1 MKLKKTVKG
10 VGSKGNTLRGSVLK
24 KTGKRDKPYEVRTP
38 IDPRTKK
45 RGFFYARTYDEAVQL
60 LYEKNLAIQNG
71 ETISTSKMNFGE
83 LVEAYYKDRFKN
95 DVPHIIQLETLDHN
109 IKRIKNVKEK
119 FNKIKISNMA
129 KNLQDVYNFI
139 IQDKYRGQIATT
151 RTIKDKIGTIN
162 QILFWGVERKLFS
175 YREIESIN
183 SARKRIKNL
192 TGRPSEK
199 IEAYTINEMKFILE
213 KTKHNFGLNALIQF
227 QYYLGLRCEEVL
239 GLKWANFD
247 NINNILHI
255 RGVVT
260 AHGYKDITKTPESRR
275 DLYIPKILRKLI
287 KEIES
292 ANLSQITKDSFILPK
307 SMFYKDKEY
316 CTNNRVL
323 YSDKIGQLLRRIFNK
338 TEMAGRVQTHNFRR
352 TFATHSADNGVPI
365 EKLMYILG
373 HKDIKMTF
381 DSYYKNSA
389 YQIKQITI
397 NKIDKFFEE
406 TYQN

>member
-1 MKLKKTVKG
+1 
-10 VGSKGNTLRGSVLK
+10 
-24 KTGKRDKPYEVRTP
+24 
-38 IDPRTKK
+38 
-45 RGFFYARTYDEAVQL
+45 
-60 LYEKNLAIQNG
+60 KNLAIQNG

-292 ANLSQITKDSFILPK
+292 ANLSEITKDSFILPK

-323 YSDKIGQLLRRIFNK
+323 YSDKIGQLLRTIFNK

-352 TFATHSADNGVPI
+352 TFATHSA
-365 EKLMYILG
+365 
-373 HKDIKMTF
+373 
-381 DSYYKNSA
+381 
-389 YQIKQITI
+389 
-397 NKIDKFFEE
+397 
-406 TYQN
+406 

>member
-1 MKLKKTVKG
+1 WG
-10 VGSKGNTLRGSVLK
+10 
-24 KTGKRDKPYEVRTP
+24 
-38 IDPRTKK
+38 I
-45 RGFFYARTYDEAVQL
+45 
-60 LYEKNLAIQNG
+60 EK
-71 ETISTSKMNFGE
+71 
-83 LVEAYYKDRFKN
+83 
-95 DVPHIIQLETLDHN
+95 
-109 IKRIKNVKEK
+109 
-119 FNKIKISNMA
+119 
-129 KNLQDVYNFI
+129 
-139 IQDKYRGQIATT
+139 
-151 RTIKDKIGTIN
+151 
-162 QILFWGVERKLFS
+162 KLFS

-292 ANLSQITKDSFILPK
+292 ANLSEITKDSFILPK

-323 YSDKIGQLLRRIFNK
+323 YSDKIGQLLRTIFNK